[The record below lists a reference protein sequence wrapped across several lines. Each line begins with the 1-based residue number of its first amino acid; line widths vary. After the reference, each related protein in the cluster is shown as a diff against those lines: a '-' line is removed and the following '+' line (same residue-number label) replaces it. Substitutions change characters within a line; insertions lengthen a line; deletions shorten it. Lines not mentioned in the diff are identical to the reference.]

1 MPDPPELPPRPAPP
15 RRLGDTVSAWLRW
28 IGFGRL
34 VGSAVSVVIVVGGA
48 IWLLRPPAQEIEAA
62 LPIASGSAPV
72 ATLPVATPATDVTD
86 DGERT
91 EGVSGAGT
99 TAPAGTA
106 AAIVVHVAGAVAAP
120 GVYTLPGAARAA
132 DAVAAAGGVTA
143 EGDLDGLNLAASVV
157 DGQRVYVPR
166 LGEVDPASVPSG
178 AGIAASAENGP
189 TGTTA
194 PARPLDLNTATAA
207 ELEALPGVGPSTAG
221 AIVDDRT
228 RNGPFASVDDL
239 DRVPG
244 IGPAKLEALR
254 QLVTV

>member
-28 IGFGRL
+28 VGFGRL

-48 IWLLRPPAQEIEAA
+48 IWLLRPPPPPTEAA
-62 LPIASGSAPV
+62 LPMTNGSAPV
-72 ATLPVATPATDVTD
+72 ATLPVATAAAADVAAAGGVSESGAPAATTPATTPV
-86 DGERT
+86 
-91 EGVSGAGT
+91 
-99 TAPAGTA
+99 
-106 AAIVVHVAGAVAAP
+106 AIVVHVAGAVASP
-120 GVYTLPGAARAA
+120 GVYTLPAAVRVG
-132 DAVAAAGGVTA
+132 DAVTAAGGATA
-143 EGDLDGLNLAASVV
+143 EGDLDALNLAASVV

-178 AGIAASAENGP
+178 AGSAAAADGGP
-189 TGTTA
+189 TGTVA
-194 PARPLDLNTATAA
+194 PSGPVDLNTATAA
-207 ELEALPGVGPSTAG
+207 ELELLPGVGPSTAG

-228 RNGPFASVDDL
+228 RNGPFPTVDDL

-254 QLVTV
+254 ELVTV